1 MTDILND
8 KNKSYNIST
17 SQSSGNTN
25 EKESNA
31 NPSVDLI
38 NERYIIWR
46 RNAMF
51 LYSSLLKAKLDWPAL
66 TVEFINTENT
76 SKLKTNYYTNKILLG
91 THTSNQD
98 YEYVYIGEVK
108 TPLQS
113 TKKDV
118 LQFENYTGFISSKK
132 KRKGQ
137 ALPHFEVKAK
147 LLHPGE
153 VIRASHLPNNPF
165 FIVTQTSNGSI
176 LLFDYTKHPSFPSDV
191 STCYPQMILKG
202 HTVEGNGLCWNINKM
217 YDDCSKSNINTT
229 NDTTSN
235 TKNSTSD
242 NKKFEK
248 KYLTQE
254 KANSNNSYIE
264 QDNENNATDNFQNVN
279 PDKLLLASCD
289 ADGNICLWDINKG
302 TKCNDVPRTYGI
314 NKTGKAA
321 DYNIKIYENTPTL
334 SPLCTWSN
342 KNNLKTS
349 LNDIFFHPQF
359 NNVLGVCDDNGNI
372 SFYDIRN
379 KNFYTKPELNF
390 RYRPEQVN
398 TFSFDNFSE
407 YIFTCG
413 YSDGLIALW
422 DIRYNQEPLLSLDY
436 HTQSINRVK
445 FCLIQSGIFGSCS
458 DDGLACIWDISRNSS
473 SYENFKKQEDDIY
486 NSYKKVPKQLLFV
499 HGGHIGSVYDIA
511 WANSNTFLVATV
523 GIDNSLQVW
532 HMNEQFLFK

>member
-1 MTDILND
+1 M
-8 KNKSYNIST
+8 
-17 SQSSGNTN
+17 
-25 EKESNA
+25 
-31 NPSVDLI
+31 
-38 NERYIIWR
+38 
-46 RNAMF
+46 
-51 LYSSLLKAKLDWPAL
+51 
-66 TVEFINTENT
+66 NTENT

-118 LQFENYTGFISSKK
+118 LQFENYTGYISSKK

-153 VIRASHLPNNPF
+153 IIRASHLPNNPF
-165 FIVTQTSNGSI
+165 FIITQTCNGNI
-176 LLFDYTKHPSFPSDV
+176 LLFDYTKHPSFPSDM

-202 HTVEGNGLCWNINKM
+202 HTSEGNGLCWNINKM
-217 YDDCSKSNINTT
+217 YNNCSKNSNNNNNTT
-229 NDTTSN
+229 KNVVCN
-235 TKNSTSD
+235 TMNSTPD
-242 NKKFEK
+242 NKKLEK
-248 KYLTQE
+248 K
-254 KANSNNSYIE
+254 NSNNSTIE
-264 QDNENNATDNFQNVN
+264 QDNENNTENFQNVN

-289 ADGNICLWDINKG
+289 TSGNICLWDINKG

-314 NKTGKAA
+314 NKTGKTA
-321 DYNIKIYENTPTL
+321 DYSIKIYENTPTL
-334 SPLCTWSN
+334 GPLCTWSN
-342 KNNLKTS
+342 KNNLNVS

-359 NNVLGVCDDNGNI
+359 NNVLSVCDDNGNI

-390 RYRPEQVN
+390 KYHPEQVN

-407 YIFTCG
+407 HIFTCG

-422 DIRYNQEPLLSLDY
+422 DIRYNQEPLLLMDY
-436 HTQSINRVK
+436 HTKSINRVK
-445 FCLIQSGIFGSCS
+445 FCMVQSGIFGSCS

-473 SYENFKKQEDDIY
+473 NYENFKKQEDDIY

-499 HGGHIGSVYDIA
+499 HGGHIGSVYDMS